1 MYKIL
6 DFNELGDERGSLV
19 VIEGN
24 KDIPFEIKRVFYIY
38 GSDENVV
45 RGLHAN
51 RDSEFVLV
59 NVSGSCNVIIKDGKG
74 NEEIVKLDKPRK
86 GVYLPK
92 MIWKEMVNFSKD
104 SVLLCLAST
113 HYNDEEYIRDYEEFE
128 NEIKEW

>member
-1 MYKIL
+1 MYKVL

-24 KDIPFEIKRVFYIY
+24 SDIPFEIKRVFYIY
-38 GSDENVV
+38 GSDQDLI

-113 HYNDEEYIRDYEEFE
+113 HYNGDEYIRSYEEFVK
-128 NEIKEW
+128 EICEL

>member
-1 MYKIL
+1 MYKML

-24 KDIPFEIKRVFYIY
+24 SDIPFEIKRVFYIY
-38 GSDENVV
+38 GSDQDVI

-59 NVSGSCNVIIKDGKG
+59 NVSGSCDVIIKDGKG

-113 HYNDEEYIRDYEEFE
+113 HYNGDEYIRSYEEFVK
-128 NEIKEW
+128 EICEL

>member
-1 MYKIL
+1 MYKVL

-24 KDIPFEIKRVFYIY
+24 SDIPFEIKRVFYIY
-38 GSDENVV
+38 GSDQDVI

-113 HYNDEEYIRDYEEFE
+113 HYNGNEYIRSYEEFVK
-128 NEIKEW
+128 EICEL

>member
-1 MYKIL
+1 MYKML

-24 KDIPFEIKRVFYIY
+24 SDIPFEIKRVFYIY
-38 GSDENVV
+38 GSDQDVI

-113 HYNDEEYIRDYEEFE
+113 HYNGDEYIRSYEEFVK
-128 NEIKEW
+128 EICEL

>member
-1 MYKIL
+1 MYKML

-24 KDIPFEIKRVFYIY
+24 SDIPFEIKRVFYIY
-38 GSDENVV
+38 GSDQDVI

-113 HYNDEEYIRDYEEFE
+113 HYNGDEYIRNYEEFVK
-128 NEIKEW
+128 EICEL

>member
-1 MYKIL
+1 MYKML

-24 KDIPFEIKRVFYIY
+24 SDIPFEIKRVFYIY
-38 GSDENVV
+38 GSDQDLI

-113 HYNDEEYIRDYEEFE
+113 HYNGDEYIRNYEEFVK
-128 NEIKEW
+128 EICEL

>member
-1 MYKIL
+1 MYKML

-24 KDIPFEIKRVFYIY
+24 SDIPFEIKRVFYIY
-38 GSDENVV
+38 GSDQDVI

-51 RDSEFVLV
+51 RYSEFVLV

-113 HYNDEEYIRDYEEFE
+113 HYNGDEYIRNYEEFVK
-128 NEIKEW
+128 EICEL